1 MPFNYEQVLESETL
15 TLDLRMPLIQRVSV
29 VRCHSASRIT
39 WHSHAGYEL
48 LLLSEGATTYE
59 FEEGTTADLTGGQF
73 LIIPPEVVHRG
84 LNDLRTPTSLCGVM
98 FAPTFSNAGQHS
110 PFSLDELAWLQKQ
123 LDYAALKPLKMNVA
137 LRSQVKA
144 LPNEIKSYSA
154 DSIQKVLRI
163 RLMMCEILFEVAT
176 RFEGPTVLLPTT
188 LVEQA
193 IQYMRKNLD
202 NPTSMRQLARSIGCS
217 RPKLF
222 QIFKEATGLTPND
235 YWQRIRI
242 EDAYHRLH
250 SSTDS
255 ITKIAMDCGFTTSQY
270 FCTVF
275 RKYWG
280 LSPSECRKRPTLV
293 DPSTAQQYVATLLS
307 DGQLRA
313 GHLIKAAGH

>member
-1 MPFNYEQVLESETL
+1 MPFSYEQVLGSESL
-15 TLDLRMPLIQRVSV
+15 TLDLGIPLIQRVSV

-59 FEEGTTADLTGGQF
+59 FQDGTTADLTGGQF

-98 FAPTFSNAGQHS
+98 IAPTFSNAGQHS
-110 PFSLDELAWLQKQ
+110 PFSLDELAWLQKRF
-123 LDYAALKPLKMNVA
+123 DFAALKPLKMNLV
-137 LRSQVKA
+137 LRSQVKTMRQEIESLSEDS
-144 LPNEIKSYSA
+144 LPR
-154 DSIQKVLRI
+154 VLRI
-163 RLMMCEILFEVAT
+163 RLMMCQILFEVAT
-176 RFEGPTVLLPTT
+176 RLDGPTALPPTKM
-188 LVEQA
+188 VEHA
-193 IQYMRKNLD
+193 IQYMQKNLD
-202 NPTSMRQLARSIGCS
+202 NPTSMRQLARTVGCS

-242 EDAYHRLH
+242 EEAYHRLLH
-250 SSTDS
+250 SSDS
-255 ITKIAMDCGFTTSQY
+255 ITKIALDCGFTTSQY

-280 LSPSECRKRPTLV
+280 LSPSECRKRPTTL
-293 DPSTAQQYVATLLS
+293 DPSQDRQNVPTVLLQQQMRLA
-307 DGQLRA
+307 
-313 GHLIKAAGH
+313 HLHNNEK